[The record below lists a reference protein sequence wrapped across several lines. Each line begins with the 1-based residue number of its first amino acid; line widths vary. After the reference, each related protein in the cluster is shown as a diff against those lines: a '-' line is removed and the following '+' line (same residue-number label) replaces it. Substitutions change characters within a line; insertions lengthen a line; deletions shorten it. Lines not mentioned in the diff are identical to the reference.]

1 MVLRCITLVAFATSL
16 AAIIV
21 ICSDY
26 VYPGTTD
33 QSLTRFM
40 KSPAYLPVRDGI
52 TREEISAPL
61 ARLLNEERQDY
72 LRIYVWAW
80 GAIVSYLLSMMLR
93 IKWTKIEEAEQVG
106 APNPLPAE

>member
-1 MVLRCITLVAFATSL
+1 
-16 AAIIV
+16 
-21 ICSDY
+21 
-26 VYPGTTD
+26 
-33 QSLTRFM
+33 M